1 METQEKTLNTY
12 AQELE
17 VEMWAEYIETP
28 EGATEW
34 QKGADSYLLTFTR
47 GDVEEQFNYYQGK
60 GFPDEPTLERG
71 LECLISDYRTL
82 ESCPTLK
89 EFGREFGWSEETLDT
104 YEALQENARKMK
116 ELFSDKEL
124 TDLMRIVE
132 EANA

>member
-1 METQEKTLNTY
+1 MEAQEKTLNTY

-47 GDVEEQFNYYQGK
+47 GDVEEKFNYYQGK
-60 GFPDEPTLERG
+60 AHTEEPSLATG
-71 LECLISDYRTL
+71 LECLVSDYQLL
-82 ESCPTLK
+82 ESCPTL
-89 EFGREFGWSEETLDT
+89 EDFCDEFGWNKENYKSFN
-104 YEALQENARKMK
+104 ALQENARKMK
-116 ELFSDKEL
+116 ELFTDKEL
-124 TDLMRIVE
+124 TELMRILE

>member
-60 GFPDEPTLERG
+60 AHTEEPSLATG
-71 LECLISDYRTL
+71 LECLVDDYCTL
-82 ESCPTLK
+82 QSCPTLK

-116 ELFSDKEL
+116 NLFEEDELAEL
-124 TDLMRIVE
+124 VRIVE
-132 EANA
+132 EM